1 MLEARNNIVILVR
14 DDVRREKSGFI
25 LPDSGKVKP
34 HSGNVVSVGDMVQDK
49 KIKKDKKVLFH
60 PTVGWDIEWE
70 NVVYTFVDG
79 DKIIASV

>member
-1 MLEARNNIVILVR
+1 MEAVNNIVILVR
-14 DDVRREKSGFI
+14 DEIKKENSGFI
-25 LPDSGKVKP
+25 IPDSGKVKP
-34 HSGNVVSVGDMVQDK
+34 HAGTVISVGGLVQDK